1 MSRSVFTHYP
11 GYVLTVGFYPL
22 FQKVAGYK
30 RKELYDLWI
39 QWFIEYTGFLLGIPP
54 LNF

>member
-1 MSRSVFTHYP
+1 MGRSVFTHYP

-30 RKELYDLWI
+30 RNELKDLWHTFTI
-39 QWFIEYTGFLLGIPP
+39 KLMNGQK
-54 LNF
+54 